1 VDISAFSKKE
11 TTQVTLKNPRTGEE
25 TDAVITMHGV
35 FSKKFR
41 PAYLDFQ
48 RRNPSGTLS
57 EIDSNALAD
66 LTDGWVG
73 MDKGGKPFKFTHAH
87 AIAVYESSAVIRSQ
101 LIAAIVDGDRFLE
114 SA

>member
-1 VDISAFSKKE
+1 MDISVFTTNE
-11 TTQVTLKNPRTGEE
+11 TAAVVIKHPRTGAD

-101 LIAAIVDGDRFLE
+101 LIAAIVNGDRFL
-114 SA
+114 ANA